1 MSLTEGFR
9 QGVAVSQSKPIFA
22 QDIPLPLPIDAET
35 FAASVTIPVSVMQ
48 SI

>member
-35 FAASVTIPVSVMQ
+35 LVTIPVSVMQ